1 MLNNYA
7 GMPDFQD
14 FVAALPPAAAQ
25 AAREGV
31 PAVAAGLSAHAANA
45 AAGLESVFRSGAD
58 FLRRVSTPEE
68 V

>member
-7 GMPDFQD
+7 GMPDFED
-14 FVAALPPAAAQ
+14 LVRPLSPAAAQ
-25 AAREGV
+25 AARDSV